1 MNNNDNLESCASQNK
16 RIAEWLKAGNTIT
29 AMEALNMFNCFR
41 LASRI
46 TDLKQ
51 KLGLRIVT
59 DRVMTP
65 SGKRVAQYRLYD
77 YDEQCQRYY
86 DHATFTGD

>member
-16 RIAEWLKAGNTIT
+16 KIAEWLKQGNSIT

-51 KLGLRIVT
+51 KFGLRIVT

-65 SGKRVAQYRLYD
+65 SGKRVAQYKLA
-77 YDEQCQRYY
+77 E
-86 DHATFTGD
+86 

>member
-16 RIAEWLKAGNTIT
+16 RIAEWLKAGNSIT
-29 AMEALNMFNCFR
+29 AMEALNMFQCFR

-46 TDLKQ
+46 NDLKQ
-51 KLGLRIVT
+51 KFGLRIVT

-65 SGKRVAQYRLYD
+65 SGKRVAQYKLA
-77 YDEQCQRYY
+77 E
-86 DHATFTGD
+86 

>member
-16 RIAEWLKAGNTIT
+16 RIAEWLKAGNSIT
-29 AMEALNMFNCFR
+29 AMEAFNMFQCFR

-51 KLGLRIVT
+51 KFGLRIVT

-65 SGKRVAQYRLYD
+65 SGKRVAQYKLA
-77 YDEQCQRYY
+77 E
-86 DHATFTGD
+86 

>member
-1 MNNNDNLESCASQNK
+1 
-16 RIAEWLKAGNTIT
+16 
-29 AMEALNMFNCFR
+29 

-51 KLGLRIVT
+51 KFGLRIVT

-65 SGKRVAQYRLYD
+65 SGKRVAQYKLVT
-77 YDEQCQRYY
+77 E
-86 DHATFTGD
+86 

>member
-29 AMEALNMFNCFR
+29 SMEAFNMFNCFR

-51 KLGLRIVT
+51 KFGLRIVT

-65 SGKRVAQYRLYD
+65 SGKRVAQYKLA
-77 YDEQCQRYY
+77 E
-86 DHATFTGD
+86 

>member
-1 MNNNDNLESCASQNK
+1 MNNNENLQSSESQNK

-29 AMEALNMFNCFR
+29 AMEALNMFQCFR

-51 KLGLRIVT
+51 KFGLRIVT

-65 SGKRVAQYRLYD
+65 SGKRVAQYKLA
-77 YDEQCQRYY
+77 E
-86 DHATFTGD
+86 

>member
-1 MNNNDNLESCASQNK
+1 MNNNDNLESCVSQNK

-29 AMEALNMFNCFR
+29 AMEALTMFQCFR

-51 KLGLRIVT
+51 KFGLRIVT

-65 SGKRVAQYRLYD
+65 SGKRVAQYKLVT
-77 YDEQCQRYY
+77 E
-86 DHATFTGD
+86 

>member
-16 RIAEWLKAGNTIT
+16 KIAEWLKAGNSIT
-29 AMEALNMFNCFR
+29 AMEDLNMFNCFL

-51 KLGLRIVT
+51 KFGLRIVT
-59 DRVMTP
+59 GRVMTP
-65 SGKRVAQYRLYD
+65 SGKRVAQYKLT
-77 YDEQCQRYY
+77 EL
-86 DHATFTGD
+86 

>member
-1 MNNNDNLESCASQNK
+1 MANINENEKSSQSQNK
-16 RIAEWLKAGNTIT
+16 RIAEWLKSGNTIT

-51 KLGLRIVT
+51 KFGLRIVT

-65 SGKRVAQYRLYD
+65 SGKRVAQYKLA
-77 YDEQCQRYY
+77 E
-86 DHATFTGD
+86 

>member
-16 RIAEWLKAGNTIT
+16 KIAEWLKQGNSIT

-51 KLGLRIVT
+51 KFGLSIVT

-65 SGKRVAQYRLYD
+65 SGKRVAQYKLVT
-77 YDEQCQRYY
+77 E
-86 DHATFTGD
+86 

>member
-1 MNNNDNLESCASQNK
+1 MANINENEKSSQSQNK
-16 RIAEWLKAGNTIT
+16 RIAEWLKSGNTIT
-29 AMEALNMFNCFR
+29 AMEAFNMFNCFR

-51 KLGLRIVT
+51 KFGLRIVT

-65 SGKRVAQYRLYD
+65 SGKRVAQYKLA
-77 YDEQCQRYY
+77 E
-86 DHATFTGD
+86 

>member
-16 RIAEWLKAGNTIT
+16 RIAEWLKAGNSIT

-46 TDLKQ
+46 NDLRNRGMQIITEKI
-51 KLGLRIVT
+51 LT
-59 DRVMTP
+59 AT
-65 SGKRVAQYRLYD
+65 GKRVASYKLVND
-77 YDEQCQRYY
+77 
-86 DHATFTGD
+86 

>member
-1 MNNNDNLESCASQNK
+1 MANINENEKSSQSQNK
-16 RIAEWLKAGNTIT
+16 RIAEWLKSGNTIT

-51 KLGLRIVT
+51 KFGLCIVT

-65 SGKRVAQYRLYD
+65 SGKRVAQYKLA
-77 YDEQCQRYY
+77 E
-86 DHATFTGD
+86 

>member
-29 AMEALNMFNCFR
+29 AMEALNTFNCFR

-46 TDLKQ
+46 NDLKQ
-51 KLGLRIVT
+51 KFGLLIVT

-65 SGKRVAQYRLYD
+65 SGKRVAQYKLA
-77 YDEQCQRYY
+77 E
-86 DHATFTGD
+86 

>member
-16 RIAEWLKAGNTIT
+16 RIAEWLKAGNSIT

-46 TDLKQ
+46 NDIKQ
-51 KLGLRIVT
+51 KFGLRIVT

-65 SGKRVAQYRLYD
+65 SGKRVAQYKLA
-77 YDEQCQRYY
+77 E
-86 DHATFTGD
+86 

>member
-16 RIAEWLKAGNTIT
+16 RIADWLQAGNTIT

-51 KLGLRIVT
+51 KFGLCIVT

-65 SGKRVAQYRLYD
+65 SGKRVAQYKLA
-77 YDEQCQRYY
+77 E
-86 DHATFTGD
+86 

>member
-1 MNNNDNLESCASQNK
+1 MNNNENLLSSESQNK
-16 RIAEWLKAGNTIT
+16 KIAAWLQAGNSIT

-51 KLGLRIVT
+51 KFGLRIVT

-65 SGKRVAQYRLYD
+65 SGKRVAQYKLA
-77 YDEQCQRYY
+77 E
-86 DHATFTGD
+86 